1 MHPSCCSEICL
12 LFSGS
17 VWGRGSL
24 GAGGGVGVVLW
35 VFVSIP
41 KAGSECLSHSGSQSS
56 CSLILADTSE
66 ILCKL
71 KVEYRGIGIP
81 APAVRPGLAGRI
93 SVTPGS
99 VSQGHVCPTL
109 ICAS

>member
-1 MHPSCCSEICL
+1 M
-12 LFSGS
+12 
-17 VWGRGSL
+17 
-24 GAGGGVGVVLW
+24 GVVLW

-41 KAGSECLSHSGSQSS
+41 KAGSACLSHRGSQSS

-71 KVEYRGIGIP
+71 RVGHRGHGTP
-81 APAVRPGLAGRI
+81 APAVRAGLVGRI

-109 ICAS
+109 ICASAS

>member
-1 MHPSCCSEICL
+1 MAQA
-12 LFSGS
+12 
-17 VWGRGSL
+17 VWDRGSL

-41 KAGSECLSHSGSQSS
+41 KAGSACLSHSGSQSS
-56 CSLILADTSE
+56 RSLILADTSE

-71 KVEYRGIGIP
+71 KVEHRGLGIP
-81 APAVRPGLAGRI
+81 APAVRAGLVGRI

-99 VSQGHVCPTL
+99 VSQGHVCPTHL
-109 ICAS
+109 CLLTISP